1 MKTVKIRADL
11 WHLTPLWAVAGTRGS
26 FGSCR
31 LEFDLS
37 PQWAALCKRVTFFP
51 AGSEDG
57 VVLCMQGNSVIVPD
71 EVMARAGTAFFVL
84 DGTGLGGESLVSS
97 RGELRVVDTATPGGR
112 EAKKRTPSEF
122 DQLRAEIAFLR
133 REIENMK
140 RGA

>member
-26 FGSCR
+26 FGSCQ

-51 AGSEDG
+51 AGCEDG
-57 VVLCMQGNSVIVPD
+57 VVLYMQGDSVIVPD
-71 EVMARAGTAFFVL
+71 EVMAHAGTAFFVL
-84 DGTGLGGESLVSS
+84 DGIGSGGEVIVST
-97 RGELRVVDTATPGGR
+97 RGELRVVDTLTPGGR
-112 EAKKRTPSEF
+112 EAQKRVPSEL
-122 DQLRAEIAFLR
+122 DQLRAEISALR

-140 RGA
+140 QGA